1 MQEETFEGAKG
12 LALAAR
18 SWQPDGAPRAVV
30 VINHGFKSYS
40 GLYEWVGAELAKRGF
55 ATFALD
61 MRGHGRSA
69 GEPLFVE
76 SFDEYVDD
84 LDVFVDIAKA
94 RVPGVPTFLLGH
106 SAGGVVGCL
115 YALAHQAKLAGFV
128 CESFA
133 HELPAPDFAL
143 AVLKGVGYV
152 APHAH
157 VLKLSDEDFS
167 RDAAFVAKMGSDP
180 RVNQLGYPS
189 STAAALVRA
198 DERLKQSFGAITLPV
213 LILHGTADRAAKPH
227 GSQVFF
233 DKAGSA
239 DKTLKTYEAYF
250 HDLLNDLGKDVVLAD
265 IVEWLQLHVGQA
277 SGTAA
282 R

>member
-1 MQEETFEGAKG
+1 MQEETFKG
-12 LALAAR
+12 SGGLELAAR
-18 SWQPDGAPRAVV
+18 SWQPDGAARAVV

-40 GLYEWVGAELAKRGF
+40 GLYEWVGSELAKRGF

-61 MRGHGRSA
+61 MRGHGRSG
-69 GEPLFVE
+69 GERLFVE
-76 SFDEYVDD
+76 SFDEYVAD
-84 LDVFVDIAKA
+84 LDVFVDLAKA

-115 YALAHQAKLAGFV
+115 YALEHQAKLAGYV

-143 AVLKGVGYV
+143 AVLKGVSHV

-157 VLKLSDEDFS
+157 VLKLNDEDFS
-167 RDAAFVAKMGSDP
+167 RDPAFVAKMGSDP
-180 RVNQLGYPS
+180 LVSQLGYAS
-189 STAAALVRA
+189 ASAAALVRA
-198 DERLKQSFGAITLPV
+198 DERLKQDFAAITLPL
-213 LILHGTADRAAKPH
+213 LILHGTADRATKPH
-227 GSQVFF
+227 GSQVFY

-250 HDLLNDLGKDVVLAD
+250 HDLLNDLGKEVVLAD
-265 IVEWLQLHVGQA
+265 VVEWLQLHA
-277 SGTAA
+277 SK
-282 R
+282 